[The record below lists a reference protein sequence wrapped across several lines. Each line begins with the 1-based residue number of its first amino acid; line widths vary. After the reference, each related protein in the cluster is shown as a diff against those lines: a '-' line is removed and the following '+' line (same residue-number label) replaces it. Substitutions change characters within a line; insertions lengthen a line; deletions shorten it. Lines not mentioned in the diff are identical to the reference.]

1 MPSKRKKNKRRMR
14 RVQAQRRAL
23 EEQYS
28 SSGKGAPGVCAVS
41 APVPARVPVAKTPEC
56 PVSVPIPLA
65 VIAPVDVP
73 SEVPPAEPVVLEV
86 PVTEAAK
93 DKEVKAAEDLEQSLV
108 EPPAEDPAVIEE
120 DETVTVPVLE
130 TISSIDEPVSIP
142 AESEI
147 QFEDTTPVTTE
158 THVLAQLVETI
169 DNQCEVEGELPT
181 KDPVEEVPV
190 PEKSVTPA
198 DTVAAV
204 ETVTET
210 AVTEVEPVVNAAVEV
225 DGHVVGVLGEPA
237 IESEAITVET
247 EPVEVHRVTE
257 VKEDVHAEPKP
268 EPNPFEIT
276 VEAAVTTEALVEP
289 EPEQQQTIL
298 LEEPTPSVESTSDPI
313 VEELVVTESVV
324 SVVTTVT
331 EEQIPETKTNAP
343 KVPSETL
350 VETIPAAEPLPVP
363 EAKEIIQD
371 LAVTAGLTVDVINGC
386 LGATEVAIEG

>member
-158 THVLAQLVETI
+158 
-169 DNQCEVEGELPT
+169 
-181 KDPVEEVPV
+181 
-190 PEKSVTPA
+190 
-198 DTVAAV
+198 
-204 ETVTET
+204 
-210 AVTEVEPVVNAAVEV
+210 
-225 DGHVVGVLGEPA
+225 
-237 IESEAITVET
+237 
-247 EPVEVHRVTE
+247 
-257 VKEDVHAEPKP
+257 DVHAEPKP

-363 EAKEIIQD
+363 EAKEIIQAQDEFMPQVETETIKD